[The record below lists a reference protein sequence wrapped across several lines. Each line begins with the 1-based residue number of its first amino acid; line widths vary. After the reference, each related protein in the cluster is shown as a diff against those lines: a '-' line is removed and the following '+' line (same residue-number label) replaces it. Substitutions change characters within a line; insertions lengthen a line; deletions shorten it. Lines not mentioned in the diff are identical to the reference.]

1 MNKTGWKDLL
11 QRYHAATGLLHD
23 RDQISSRKLKTQWKF
38 CNTLRYGFGLGRK
51 EDGTVIATD
60 AWWEKI
66 QRSVRSFVQSIYHQ
80 YFIQHLN

>member
-23 RDQISSRKLKTQWKF
+23 RDQISSRIRQLKTQWKF
-38 CNTLRYGFGLGRK
+38 CNTLRYGSGLGRK

-60 AWWEKI
+60 A
-66 QRSVRSFVQSIYHQ
+66 
-80 YFIQHLN
+80 